1 MLFRS
6 ILTQNSDNRLK
17 RDFTHITRSLS
28 RLYEIKGYHYF
39 WKDASRSQDLQTGVI
54 AQEVQ
59 KIFPELVNTDKEGM
73 LSVDYIGLIPHLIEA
88 VKELKVKNQE
98 LENSLEKRLII
109 LEANSNVPKENNK
122 LKIIDK

>member
-1 MLFRS
+1 M
-6 ILTQNSDNRLK
+6 
-17 RDFTHITRSLS
+17 
-28 RLYEIKGYHYF
+28 
-39 WKDASRSQDLQTGVI
+39 QTGVI

-109 LEANSNVPKENNK
+109 LEANSSVPKENNK
-122 LKIIDK
+122 LKITDK